1 MKKYRDYKEMTY
13 NILKARDEY
22 EEKKRKRLIA
32 VKKCMAAVSAAC
44 LTVFVAV
51 YSLKKADI
59 IPEAKKSTE
68 ERQLVE
74 IVTSNSEAVT
84 PVTSQNQI
92 TKKTEVTVKDH
103 LQTSPAAVTTV
114 TVSESSLK
122 ESDTVKETALST
134 INNTVSEKE
143 TVTLTAAEE
152 ITTQPAESKEQGSES
167 VTSAVKHESSS
178 YESSSISETS
188 ENDITKE
195 SAPDGNEENNFEENN
210 DLTSESSKK
219 EGSVDGGTTD
229 VNISYSYTNAKLL
242 IVPDT
247 SGNSE
252 TVLPWDER
260 NTAQKYKTAK
270 PDEPASI
277 YKYYGYLIDASL
289 IGEYLS
295 DASMTGRGDPPLE
308 EKYRCKAKAYRVSG
322 FDPKRVV
329 AIKFE
334 DDDNYYYYN
343 LYKS

>member
-1 MKKYRDYKEMTY
+1 MKKYRDYKDMTY

-32 VKKCMAAVSAAC
+32 VKKCMAAVPAAC

-92 TKKTEVTVKDH
+92 TKETEVTVKDH

-122 ESDTVKETALST
+122 ESDTVKETVLST

-210 DLTSESSKK
+210 DSESSKK
-219 EGSVDGGTTD
+219 DGSVDFRATGG
-229 VNISYSYTNAKLL
+229 NISSSYTNAKLL

-260 NTAQKYKTAK
+260 NTAQKYNMAK
-270 PDEPASI
+270 PDEPYLKYI
-277 YKYYGYLIDASL
+277 YSGYLIDASL

-343 LYKS
+343 LYRS